1 MKRFMLASLL
11 IAGLLFA
18 VSCSKDDDNGTN
30 ADDSEV
36 WEGTWLSAGENVA
49 VLLSY
54 YFNYDSIRVEF
65 RDDQTV
71 TTDQH
76 VAEGAWTTLEG
87 TYTVTKAD
95 AGDVHSISIVYPAF
109 EQQGIVEVTD
119 GMPVTL
125 RLEAVQTN
133 PDIGAVP
140 RTPESGF
147 GSDAALGT
155 SNIQT
160 YVLED

>member
-18 VSCSKDDDNGTN
+18 VSCSKDSDNGTN
-30 ADDSEV
+30 AGDSEV
-36 WEGTWLSAGENVA
+36 WEGTWLSAGDNVA
-49 VLLSY
+49 VILSY

-76 VAEGAWTTLEG
+76 VTDGAWTTVEG
-87 TYTVTKAD
+87 TYSVTKAD

-109 EQQGIVEVTD
+109 EQQGIIEVTD
-119 GMPVTL
+119 GDPVTM
-125 RLEAVQTN
+125 RLEVVQTN

-147 GSDAALGT
+147 GSDAGLGT